1 MPSTSHTPTAIPLPP
16 SFAALPI
23 PERMVRVMRERR
35 MQGQPTTL
43 DDFLQ
48 ASETCD
54 LSEAQLAANIGAAKR
69 LIHPETVRHDQ
80 PARPRDPWDFDRDY
94 RKSRVQLAAGMLAG
108 AMPTEAEVHA
118 ILRQGDRFTARELG
132 ALWPEIIAAA
142 GDLFHETRGGH

>member
-1 MPSTSHTPTAIPLPP
+1 MLPTTHTATTIPLPP
-16 SFAALPI
+16 SISALSI
-23 PERMVRVMRERR
+23 PERMVQVMRDRR

-48 ASETCD
+48 AGETCD

-80 PARPRDPWDFDRDY
+80 PARPHDPWEDREY
-94 RKSRVQLAAGMLAG
+94 RQSRVQLAAGMLAG